1 MWLLVGLGNPGPKY
15 ARNRHN
21 IGFMALDEVARR
33 HRIEA
38 FRAKF
43 GAEVATGEVKGQRAV
58 LLKPM
63 EYMNLAGF
71 AVQRAAAF
79 YQVEPKDM
87 VVVHDEI
94 DIDFGRLKLKVGGGH
109 GGHNG
114 LRSIVQELGSSD
126 FARVRCGVGRPGT
139 KANVADYVL
148 GDFQRDE
155 QEEAAILIQEAADA
169 VEEIVTRGPLL
180 AMNRFNVRE
189 KEREQAN
196 DK

>member
-21 IGFMALDEVARR
+21 IGFVALDGVARR
-33 HRIEA
+33 HRSEA

-79 YQVEPKDM
+79 HQVEPKAM
-87 VVVHDEI
+87 VAGHEGGAPGSGGLSI
-94 DIDFGRLKLKVGGGH
+94 KVGGG
-109 GGHNG
+109 
-114 LRSIVQELGSSD
+114 
-126 FARVRCGVGRPGT
+126 
-139 KANVADYVL
+139 
-148 GDFQRDE
+148 
-155 QEEAAILIQEAADA
+155 
-169 VEEIVTRGPLL
+169 
-180 AMNRFNVRE
+180 
-189 KEREQAN
+189 
-196 DK
+196 